1 VRQKLKRA
9 TLGMIDFIVV
19 AYVDSGADSVSRH
32 LAMDEKEA
40 YLSWARELNNH
51 FDFGADFDYVCN
63 ETPMKVELKGNLIEF
78 EINDKEYEVQY
89 RQPE

>member
-1 VRQKLKRA
+1 
-9 TLGMIDFIVV
+9 MIDFIVV

-63 ETPMKVELKGNLIEF
+63 ETPMKVEGVSQVW
-78 EINDKEYEVQY
+78 EVSFVY
-89 RQPE
+89 GSDSKHCIVKIAC